1 MINQFFSMARG
12 GKRLN
17 SGRKKKSDE
26 VALIQR
32 LSPMDDLA
40 IEALQEGVRK
50 RDFSF
55 IKLFMEYRFGR
66 PTETVKMTAENT
78 NITKIRITDIDGTEL

>member
-1 MINQFFSMARG
+1 MAGVKGRSG
-12 GKRLN
+12 GKRN
-17 SGRKKKSDE
+17 NQTGRPKKADE
-26 VALIQR
+26 LALIER